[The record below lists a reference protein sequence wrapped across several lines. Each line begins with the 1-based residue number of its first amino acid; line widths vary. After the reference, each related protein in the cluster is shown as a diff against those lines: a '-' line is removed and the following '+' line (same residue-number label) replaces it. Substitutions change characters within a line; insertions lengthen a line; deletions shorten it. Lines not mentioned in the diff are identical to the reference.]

1 MCIYVVYLRGYL
13 REYTERK
20 TSKYAGGTAP
30 LFFVLTLWRLI
41 NNRDNFIPLTKVF
54 IHMYSVDY
62 WSLTSTYKDNAHGSN
77 LSIQLPPETNMDIF
91 LGTLCIT
98 LLSRSPCRIQRFID
112 FFFKSFLFL
121 RKFSK
126 NEIEQL
132 KCLLLLSH
140 FPGAVIRS
148 LFCRVAALQ

>member
-62 WSLTSTYKDNAHGSN
+62 
-77 LSIQLPPETNMDIF
+77 
-91 LGTLCIT
+91 
-98 LLSRSPCRIQRFID
+98 
-112 FFFKSFLFL
+112 
-121 RKFSK
+121 
-126 NEIEQL
+126 
-132 KCLLLLSH
+132 
-140 FPGAVIRS
+140 
-148 LFCRVAALQ
+148 